1 MLALEIAQ
9 EKTMNQ
15 VKPMNQEI
23 FDTIVVGAGLS
34 GLYAARILSKAGQR
48 VAVLEARDRVGGLT
62 YSEYSEYLGE
72 HIDLGGA
79 WLADE
84 HTRMHELV
92 QEFNVPLIR
101 QYSDGNVVTMDRGS
115 RQLGEVGTFPALEP
129 FLPEVGAVMAK
140 FQNDLAS
147 LDVDAPWTHENAH
160 EFDSITFAAWVARN
174 VESPQVQAFMTSTTD
189 AYFGARAEELSHLE
203 AMHLF
208 KTCSDVL
215 AMADTKTGGQSAHMM
230 GSQLVSKGLASKV
243 NGVVSLN
250 SPVRRISQDA
260 QGITVECDKTTWSGK
275 HLICA
280 IPPIMID
287 RIEFAPMLPAYRRA
301 FHQRCPMG
309 RYSKAVLIY
318 ERPFWRDMNLSGI
331 VFGFDDSMT
340 GIFDLGDIESKH
352 GVITVLF
359 GGESSIK
366 LDDATEAERDQTIL
380 DQAANA
386 LGEQARN
393 PVEMV
398 VQQWANE
405 PWSQGG
411 ASSYMT
417 PGTLTTIGDR
427 LWQPCGRIHWAG
439 THLSRFWRGYM
450 EGACASGEAAAN
462 AVLAARKDEVQADM

>member
-1 MLALEIAQ
+1 MDQDRPVEQAA
-9 EKTMNQ
+9 
-15 VKPMNQEI
+15 
-23 FDTIVVGAGLS
+23 FDTIIVGAGLS
-34 GLYAARILSKAGQR
+34 GLYAARVLSKAGQR

-79 WLADE
+79 WLADV

-101 QYSDGNVVTMDRGS
+101 QYAAGSVMVVDGETCNV
-115 RQLGEVGTFPALEP
+115 GEVGTFPGLEP
-129 FLPEVGAVMAK
+129 FLPEVGAVMTK
-140 FQNDLAS
+140 FQNDSAD
-147 LDVDAPWTHENAH
+147 LDIDAPWTHKKAH
-160 EFDSITFAAWVARN
+160 EFDSMTFATWVSQN
-174 VESPQVQAFMTSTTD
+174 VGSPPVQALLTSSTD
-189 AYFGARAEELSHLE
+189 AYFGVKAEELSCLE

-208 KTCSDVL
+208 KTCSDIL
-215 AMADTKTGGQSAHMM
+215 TMADTKTGGQSAHMM
-230 GSQLVSKGLASKV
+230 GSQLVSEGLASKV

-260 QGITVECDKTTWSGK
+260 QGVTVECDETMWRGK
-275 HLICA
+275 HVICA
-280 IPPIMID
+280 LPPVMIN
-287 RIEFAPMLPAYRRA
+287 RIEFTPVLPAYRRA

-309 RYSKAVLIY
+309 RYSKAILTY
-318 ERPFWRDMNLSGI
+318 ETSFWRDMELSGI

-340 GIFDLGDIESKH
+340 GIFDLGDVESKH

-366 LDDATEAERDQTIL
+366 LDNATEADRDQIIL

-393 PVEMV
+393 PVQMV
-398 VQQWANE
+398 VKQWAAE

-411 ASSYMT
+411 ACSYMT
-417 PGTLTTIGDR
+417 PGTLTTIGER
-427 LWQPCGRIHWAG
+427 LWKPCGRIHWAG
-439 THLSRFWRGYM
+439 TQLSRFWRGYM

-462 AVLAARKDEVQADM
+462 AVLAERNEGVQADV